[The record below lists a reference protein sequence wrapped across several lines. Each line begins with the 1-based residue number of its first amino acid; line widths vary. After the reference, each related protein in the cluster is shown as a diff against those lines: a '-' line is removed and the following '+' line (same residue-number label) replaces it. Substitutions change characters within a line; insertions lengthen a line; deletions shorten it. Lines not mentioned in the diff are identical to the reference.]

1 LVICRS
7 YAKSIE
13 SLSINLIESFQRVW
27 VGFIDAVL
35 QVICALHLNF
45 LAGIIMSVW
54 VFHGLPRIEPEVIA
68 LFLAVHLLGIY
79 S

>member
-1 LVICRS
+1 MLICRS
-7 YAKSIE
+7 YTKSIE
-13 SLSINLIESFQRVW
+13 SLSINLIESFQRVR

-45 LAGIIMSVW
+45 LAGR
-54 VFHGLPRIEPEVIA
+54 GLPRIEPEVVS
-68 LFLAVHLLGIY
+68 LFLAIHLLGIY